1 MSTSEDGR
9 IAGPW
14 LAGAAGVLGL
24 VVEGAYLVIISGEGD
39 LRSGRVSAV
48 SVCIVVT
55 SGLALVGA
63 FAPRLSTRTR
73 LVVLGAATGGLLTL
87 GVLGIFS
94 IGLPLLVAG
103 VLCGVAWGRFARAA
117 PPVPG
122 GAPLLSAGAAIVAG
136 AMVVF
141 GVAIS

>member
-1 MSTSEDGR
+1 VSTTEDGR

-14 LAGAAGVLGL
+14 LGGAAGIVGL
-24 VVEGAYLVIISGEGD
+24 VVEGAYLVIISGQGD

-48 SVCIVVT
+48 SVCIFVA

-63 FAPRLSTRTR
+63 LAPSLSTRTR

-103 VLCGVAWGRFARAA
+103 VLCGVAWRRFARAA
-117 PPVPG
+117 RSVPA
-122 GAPLLSAGAAIVAG
+122 GAPLLSSFAAIFAG
-136 AMVVF
+136 GLVVF